1 MKPSNY
7 FLFHFWHSKETQRK
21 QRKQKE
27 NKKGITYCGA
37 ESMREWKRRKDEEGK
52 NIIFQLHSASSR
64 SPWHIL
70 YIIFLA
76 MLLPQSFATAPT
88 PHPSP
93 HHLARNPSES
103 LRVTFCC
110 SVSVYVCVCVWA
122 ATSSYSSTKFLWE
135 NACQLYLSICICV
148 CVCKRG
154 CSLCVCVSVF
164 AWVPSWNWQHEKV
177 SGLELV
183 AEFLRNK

>member
-37 ESMREWKRRKDEEGK
+37 ESMREWQKRKDEEGK

-76 MLLPQSFATAPT
+76 MLLPQSFATAPA

-93 HHLARNPSES
+93 HHPARNPSES

-110 SVSVYVCVCVWA
+110 SVSVYVCEQLLRLIRVRNFYEKMPA
-122 ATSSYSSTKFLWE
+122 SSTWVS
-135 NACQLYLSICICV
+135 ASV

-164 AWVPSWNWQHEKV
+164 AWVHSWNWQHEKV
-177 SGLELV
+177 SRLELV
-183 AEFLRNK
+183 AEFLRNKKD